1 MKGLNRQSLAEYFW
15 VTLGAVLVAAGD
27 GPDYT
32 GWQKEALGPD
42 APASAMRDEAL
53 LAILERADAQKRQ

>member
-1 MKGLNRQSLAEYFW
+1 VWVLSGLTALPR
-15 VTLGAVLVAAGD
+15 AAGD

-32 GWQKEALGPD
+32 GWQREALGPD